1 MSHWFEAEDH
11 ASRALDMFERG
22 RWAEAEVELRQALA
36 IQPDQPE
43 WLFNLG
49 IVLESSGRDRQAR
62 DVFERAAELAP
73 DQIEVVASAALA
85 CARLGE
91 SDRALSWLD
100 RVLRVDPTNEE
111 AHARRIEMLVSQGD
125 HEEAETAFYLAEM
138 AMDEPS
144 GLCLLEV
151 SVSLIARGQYRR
163 AGWCLREAMRLEPG
177 LPRIRL
183 RLAEVH
189 ASTGQTERALQL
201 CCREVREDPGN
212 LEALSLYAA
221 LLETAGRPIEAI
233 DIVRRILDFDPAS
246 VSGHERFARLLIQLG
261 HDEQA
266 LVELQLVR
274 KLDPDQPGIDRALGE
289 IQWRLDHHQ
298 MARLSLMRAY
308 ESCCDQISTMG
319 ADFAELV
326 RLAEMLLSADLSA
339 EAAVLLESVHE
350 HEEVELEHVRLL
362 ARARYRS
369 GDCRGGM
376 VLSRRVLR
384 RTGGQ
389 CLASIHNLAIGAM
402 ERGRDRI
409 AKAWIRRGLQLSP
422 SDEGLRRIRLRLWFK
437 RMKQM
442 CAIRFPGP
450 RR

>member
-36 IQPDQPE
+36 IQPDHPE

-49 IVLESSGRDRQAR
+49 IVLESGGRDLQAR
-62 DVFERAAELAP
+62 DVFERAADLAP
-73 DQIEVVASAALA
+73 DQIELVASAAMA

-91 SDRALSWLD
+91 SDRALHWLD
-100 RVLRVDPTNEE
+100 RVLKIDPANED
-111 AHARRIEMLVSQGD
+111 AHARRIEMLASKGSHD
-125 HEEAETAFYLAEM
+125 EAETAFYLAELS
-138 AMDEPS
+138 MDQPS

-201 CCREVREDPGN
+201 CGREVREDPAN
-212 LEALSLYAA
+212 LEALSLYAS
-221 LLETAGRPIEAI
+221 LLEKAGRLIEAI
-233 DIVRRILDFDPAS
+233 EVVRRMLDFDPAS

-274 KLDPDQPGIDRALGE
+274 KLDPEHQGIDLALGE
-289 IQWRLDHHQ
+289 IQWRLEHHGL
-298 MARLSLMRAY
+298 ARISLQRAY
-308 ESCCDQISTMG
+308 ERCCDQIATMD
-319 ADFAELV
+319 ADVAELV
-326 RLAEMLLSADLSA
+326 RLATLLLKADLSS
-339 EAAVLLESVHE
+339 EAVVLLESVCE
-350 HEEVELEHVRLL
+350 QGDVELEHLLLL
-362 ARARYRS
+362 ARARYSS

-376 VLSRRVLR
+376 ILSRRVLR
-384 RTGGQ
+384 RTGGR
-389 CLASIHNLAIGAM
+389 CIMSIHNLAMGAM

-409 AKAWIRRGLQLSP
+409 ARAWIRRGLELSP
-422 SDEGLRRIRLRLWFK
+422 SDQGLRRIRLRLWLR

-442 CAIRFPGP
+442 CGFRAGGTRT
-450 RR
+450 